1 MGNLGKREQYYL
13 MLLGIVVAVLLIY
26 YFGIRTL
33 VNRHDELLV
42 ERDQLQAQLDYYEA
56 LKTQND
62 EALAQINE
70 LKSQISEVE
79 GGFLPFISS
88 ESIEQYILKTFENA
102 GCPYLVSVTAEDVTV
117 PAITLP
123 DGEAA
128 VDRLVAQRFTVQYS
142 TTDGFNVPDYNR
154 NNTVIVDGA
163 LDEAALDALLAEM
176 YWHGSDAIEGYD
188 GFVDALETIEA
199 ADPDCIK
206 INSISITS
214 EAGYILMTAQIDFYS
229 ATFFDRVSE
238 PDTDAPYI
246 TWNGPTSINCE
257 AGIIGR
263 PFVIDNP
270 ASEWFNIMMTDD
282 AATDG
287 DRPFS
292 TYYSDAIFR
301 DAVEAAGLASVLEI
315 EPGATPDDAV
325 PEE

>member
-33 VNRHDELLV
+33 VNRHDELIV

-62 EALAQINE
+62 ESLAQINA

-79 GGFLPFISS
+79 EGFLPFLSS
-88 ESIEQYILKTFENA
+88 ESIENYILKTFENA
-102 GCPYLVSVTAEDVTV
+102 GCPYLVSVTAEDVSV
-117 PAITLP
+117 PAVQLP
-123 DGEAA
+123 DGTTATDHLI
-128 VDRLVAQRFTVQYS
+128 VQRFIVQYS
-142 TTDGFNVPDYNR
+142 TTDGFNIPDYNR
-154 NNTVIVDGA
+154 SNTVIVDGA
-163 LDEAALDALLAEM
+163 IDEAALDALLAEM
-176 YWHGSDAIEGYD
+176 YWHGSDSIEGYD

-199 ADPDCIK
+199 ANPSCIK

-214 EAGYILMTAQIDFYS
+214 EGGYILMNAEIDFYS
-229 ATFFDRVSE
+229 ATFYDRVSE

-246 TWNGPTSINCE
+246 TWNGATSINCE

-263 PFVIDNP
+263 PFIIDNP
-270 ASEWFNIMMTDD
+270 ASEWFNTLMTDEQ
-282 AATDG
+282 AREG

-292 TYYSDAIFR
+292 TYYSDAIFN
-301 DAVEAAGLASVLEI
+301 DAVEAAGLASVLDI
-315 EPGATPDDAV
+315 QPGVVPDDAV